1 MQPSVDNSV
10 LKSST
15 VADVRQRNPWVQGG
29 KVMLTTNMERQS
41 GRSATVARAGFGV
54 AIAVLLLF
62 GLVGCGSS
70 EPTEVVVYTALD
82 REFSEPILAE
92 FTRSSGI
99 TVELKDDTEST
110 KTVGLTNVIITES
123 ARPRCDLFWNNEILN
138 SLRLERQ
145 GLLRPYRT
153 PAAASYPLSA
163 RSSNGMWHGFAAR
176 ARVLVVNTNRVPQER
191 RPKSIR
197 DLTDPQWYEQCA
209 IAKPLF
215 GTTATH
221 ATCLFAAWGDEAAKE
236 FLQSV
241 KRNARIMSGNKQV
254 AQAVAS
260 GSIAF
265 GLTDTDDAII
275 EIERGMPV
283 AIIYPDQGEG
293 ELGTLFI
300 PNTLALIKGSP
311 NPEAANKLVDYLLSS
326 DVERRLA
333 DGPSAQIP
341 LRRGVPA
348 SPRVKTPSE
357 VRAMEVDWSAA
368 AEKWDTAAEFL
379 KTEFAAVE

>member
-1 MQPSVDNSV
+1 MY
-10 LKSST
+10 K
-15 VADVRQRNPWVQGG
+15 
-29 KVMLTTNMERQS
+29 
-41 GRSATVARAGFGV
+41 
-54 AIAVLLLF
+54 
-62 GLVGCGSS
+62 
-70 EPTEVVVYTALD
+70 
-82 REFSEPILAE
+82 
-92 FTRSSGI
+92 
-99 TVELKDDTEST
+99 
-110 KTVGLTNVIITES
+110 
-123 ARPRCDLFWNNEILN
+123 
-138 SLRLERQ
+138 
-145 GLLRPYRT
+145 T

-163 RSSNGMWHGFAAR
+163 RSPDGTWHGFAAR
-176 ARVLVVNTNRVPQER
+176 ARVLIVNTNRVTEER
-191 RPKSIR
+191 RPKTIR

-221 ATCLFAAWGDEAAKE
+221 ATCLFVAWGDDAAKE

-260 GSIAF
+260 GSIIF
-265 GLTDTDDAII
+265 GLTDTDDAIV

-300 PNTLALIKGSP
+300 PNTLALIKDSP
-311 NPEAANKLVDYLLSS
+311 NPEAADKLVDYLLSS

-348 SPRVKTPSE
+348 SPRVKTPGE
-357 VRAMEVDWSAA
+357 VRAMEVNWSAA
-368 AEKWDTAAEFL
+368 AAKWDTAAEFL
-379 KTEFAAVE
+379 KTEFAAAE

>member
-1 MQPSVDNSV
+1 MFAV
-10 LKSST
+10 
-15 VADVRQRNPWVQGG
+15 VA
-29 KVMLTTNMERQS
+29 
-41 GRSATVARAGFGV
+41 
-54 AIAVLLLF
+54 AVSFF
-62 GLVGCGSS
+62 GLGGCGKS
-70 EPTEVVVYTALD
+70 EPPEVIVYTALD
-82 REFSEPILAE
+82 QEFSQPIFAQ
-92 FTRSSGI
+92 FTSESG
-99 TVELKDDTEST
+99 VAVRPKYDTEST

-123 ARPRCDLFWNNEILN
+123 ERPRCDLFWNNEILN
-138 SLRLERQ
+138 TLRLERQ
-145 GLLRPYRT
+145 GLLRSYKT
-153 PAAASYPLSA
+153 PAASNYPTSA
-163 RSSNGMWHGFAAR
+163 RSPAGMWHGFAAR
-176 ARVLVVNTNRVPQER
+176 ARVLVVNTNRVPEDR

-197 DLTDPQWYEQCA
+197 DLADPQWYEECA

-221 ATCLFAAWGDEAAKE
+221 AACLFAAWGDDKARE
-236 FLQSV
+236 FLLSV

-254 AQAVAS
+254 AQAVSS

-265 GLTDTDDAII
+265 GLTDTDDAIV

-283 AIIYPDQGEG
+283 TIVYPDQSEG
-293 ELGTLFI
+293 QPGTLFI

-311 NPEAANKLVDYLLSS
+311 NPEAANKLLDYLLSS

-333 DGPSAQIP
+333 EGPSAQIP

-348 SPRVKTPSE
+348 SPRVKTPDE

-379 KTEFAAVE
+379 KNEFAAAE